1 MPHDVDYYEAYY
13 ADKLWNLLPA
23 IYRTLDT
30 DVFDA
35 NGPLREMVNRI
46 GAQAAIVR
54 RSMDRMWEDQSIETC
69 DDWVIP
75 YIADLLATNLVASLD
90 ARGQRLDVAKT
101 IYYRRRK
108 GTLAI
113 LEEIAADI
121 TEWDARVVEFF
132 RRLSRARHSLDPEIG
147 LPSATADP
155 LEDYKLQLAEGLVG
169 PLTHTPIGGWADLR
183 NGYGATKTN
192 SAFDEYFHTA
202 DFRCGQGQQVGWYN
216 IPHLGVFLW
225 RLRSFGLD
233 LTTPVEVQGCPGYYS
248 FDPTGREIPLF
259 ATAARNYGDQW
270 VSPAEW
276 QLPTPISTPL
286 LRADLAHPITPDR
299 LHPDTQHLYD
309 ALDPTDSTG
318 TRVLAKSLGIFV
330 QENLIPGD
338 QITADPDVTNTETLI
353 DPETGQSI
361 TRTIAFFID
370 PEKGRLTK
378 RSNAP
383 EGNVFV
389 TYHYGFSSAI
399 GAGPYDRR
407 LPGKKLSDRPSP
419 ITHVSGGGDNLSVPL
434 TALAPTGTI
443 VLDDSLTYVAV
454 NPVGTATAG
463 IQQVTIVASDGQTQ
477 KGSPGSRPVIRLPAP
492 NPAPTEWVFTAA
504 DGGTLALEG
513 LFISGGDIVLRSAP
527 LPDNKVA
534 EFKSVT
540 LTCCTLDPG
549 NTGNFTNPPTIYT
562 QAVDGRN
569 LIPCRLWIEAHV
581 GELKIDRCIT
591 GPIRT
596 RGDGE
601 IEKLTITD
609 SIVQAIRT
617 DDSSMFESADLKGP
631 DRLASVLRD
640 AVDPFCDPLSVSL
653 KGKFSKDTQHM
664 LNTYNSRQLPSPELQ
679 QALLKELNDLLKGPS
694 LYDADRFKP
703 VNLSSTTLEWARQ
716 DLHGDDLVRLN
727 RWLLQEAYPSDLAD
741 KDSAIALGSGEVD
754 LTRCTVLG
762 PAYLHRLNASECIL
776 DDVVLVED
784 TQHGCVRF
792 SAWTSSSVLPRH
804 YESVKITAKSPL
816 FTTRVFGQP
825 GYAQLLSGVDAAILA
840 GATPSA
846 GTTIAQ
852 GAQDG
857 SEMGTFARDKNPI
870 KERSL
875 LIKYAEFMPMGL
887 IPVIIYVT

>member
-1 MPHDVDYYEAYY
+1 MPHDIDHYEAYY

-30 DVFDA
+30 DVFDS

-46 GAQAAIVR
+46 GAQVAIVR
-54 RSMDRMWEDQSIETC
+54 RSMDRLWEDQSIETC

-75 YIADLLATNLVASLD
+75 YIADLLATNLISSLD

-108 GTLAI
+108 GTVAI
-113 LEEIAADI
+113 LEEIAANI

-132 RRLSRARHSLDPEIG
+132 QRLSRTRHSLDPEIG

-155 LEDYKLQLAEGLVG
+155 LENYKLQLAEGLVG
-169 PLTHTPIGGWADLR
+169 PLTHTPVGGWADLR
-183 NGYGATKTN
+183 NSYSATKTN
-192 SAFDEYFHTA
+192 SAFDEYFRTA
-202 DFRCGQGQQVGWYN
+202 DFRRGQGQVGWYN
-216 IPHLGVFLW
+216 IPHVGVFLW

-233 LTTPVEVQGCPGYYS
+233 RTTPVEVKGCRGYYT

-259 ATAARNYGDQW
+259 ATAARHYGDRW

-286 LRADLAHPITPDR
+286 LRADLALPLTPDK
-299 LHPDTQHLYD
+299 LHAETQHLYD
-309 ALDPTDSTG
+309 AIDPTDSTG
-318 TRVLAKSLGIFV
+318 TRVLPKSLGVFV
-330 QENLIPGD
+330 QGNLIPGD
-338 QITADPDVTNTETLI
+338 QITADPEVTDIETLI
-353 DPETGQSI
+353 DPETGRSI

-370 PEKGRLTK
+370 PEKGKLTK
-378 RSNAP
+378 RSAAP
-383 EGNVFV
+383 AGDVFV

-407 LPGKKLSDRPSP
+407 LSGKQLSDRPSP
-419 ITHVSGGGDNLSVPL
+419 VTHVSDGADKLSAPL

-443 VLDDSLTYVAV
+443 VLDDSLTYTAV

-463 IQQVTIVASDGQTQ
+463 IQQVTIVASDSQSQ

-492 NPAPTEWVFTAA
+492 IEWVFTAA

-513 LFISGGDIVLRSAP
+513 LFISGSDIVLRSAP
-527 LPDNKVA
+527 LPNNKVA

-549 NTGNFTNPPTIYT
+549 NTGDFTNPPTIYT

-569 LIPCRLWIEAHV
+569 LVPCRLWIEAHIR
-581 GELKIDRCIT
+581 ELKIDRCIT

-617 DDSSMFESADLKGP
+617 DDSSLFEAADLKGP
-631 DRLASVLRD
+631 DRLASLLRD
-640 AVDPFCDPLSVSL
+640 ATDLSTDLLSNYL
-653 KGKFSKDTQHM
+653 KGKFSKDTQDM
-664 LNTYNSRQLPSPELQ
+664 LNTYDSRQLPSPELQ

-694 LYDADRFKP
+694 LYDVDRFKP
-703 VNLSSTTLEWARQ
+703 VNLSSATLEWTRQ
-716 DLHGDDLVRLN
+716 NLHGDDLVRLN
-727 RWLLQEAYPSDLAD
+727 RWLLQEAYPSALAD
-741 KDSAIALGSGEVD
+741 KDSAIALESGEVD

-804 YESVKITAKSPL
+804 YESVGITAKSPL

-825 GYAQLLSGVDAAILA
+825 GYAQLLSCVDTAILA
-840 GATPSA
+840 DATPSA

-857 SEMGTFARDKNPI
+857 SEMGAFARDKNPI

-875 LIKYAEFMPMGL
+875 LIKYEEFMPMGL